1 MYNYILADIK
11 RICHK
16 KSFLMTIGAYIG
28 LFLLMMFIYFNPTFT
43 EIAYVAKTTSFLGYF
58 PLIIGLIV
66 FLSVY
71 YDDFKSKSM
80 QVAIGYGM
88 RRYKVV
94 LSKIIESIVL
104 FVLSIIIIG
113 IITMIVP
120 VLLGL
125 ELNASQITE
134 ILFTLIIEMLR
145 AIGYI
150 SISSIPVFYTQNAV
164 NGTILYVLLSSKTIM
179 LLLSII
185 LGQDFVVNIFGNL
198 TKFVYTIGLYG
209 IRSIFMQTG
218 IINMSIVLMGIIY
231 VIIPTIISICGF
243 KKKELEF

>member
-1 MYNYILADIK
+1 MYNYIVADIK

-16 KSFLMTIGAYIG
+16 KSFLITVGAYIG
-28 LFLLMMFIYFNPTFT
+28 LFLLMMFIYSNPTFT
-43 EIAYVAKTTSFLGYF
+43 ENAYVAKTTSFLGYF
-58 PLIIGLIV
+58 PLVIGLIV

-104 FVLSIIIIG
+104 LVLSIVIIG

-120 VLLGL
+120 MLLDL
-125 ELNASQITE
+125 KLNGSQITE
-134 ILFTLIIEMLR
+134 ILFTLVIEMLR

-198 TKFVYTIGLYG
+198 TKFVYTFGLYG
-209 IRSIFMQTG
+209 IRSTFMQTG
-218 IINMSIVLMGIIY
+218 IINISIFLMIIIY
-231 VIIPTIISICGF
+231 VILPTIISICGF
-243 KKKELEF
+243 RKKELEF

>member
-16 KSFLMTIGAYIG
+16 KSFLMTIGAYTS

-43 EIAYVAKTTSFLGYF
+43 ENAYAIKTTSFLGYF
-58 PLIIGLIV
+58 PLVIGLIV

-104 FVLSIIIIG
+104 FVLSIVIIG
-113 IITMIVP
+113 IIMVISP

-125 ELNASQITE
+125 KLNRSQITE

-179 LLLSII
+179 LFLSII
-185 LGQDFVVNIFGNL
+185 LGQDFIVNIFGNL
-198 TKFVYTIGLYG
+198 TKLVYTIGLYG
-209 IRSIFMQTG
+209 IRSTFMQTG
-218 IINMSIVLMGIIY
+218 IINMSIVLMIIIY
-231 VIIPTIISICGF
+231 VILPTIISICGF
-243 KKKELEF
+243 RKKELEF

>member
-16 KSFLMTIGAYIG
+16 KSFLMTVGAYIG
-28 LFLLMMFIYFNPTFT
+28 LFLLMMFIYSNPTFT
-43 EIAYVAKTTSFLGYF
+43 ENTYVAKTTSFLGSF

-104 FVLSIIIIG
+104 FVLSIVIIG

-120 VLLGL
+120 MLLDL
-125 ELNASQITE
+125 KLNGSQITE
-134 ILFTLIIEMLR
+134 ILFTLVIEMLR

-185 LGQDFVVNIFGNL
+185 LGQDFIVNIFGDL

-209 IRSIFMQTG
+209 IRSTFMQTG
-218 IINMSIVLMGIIY
+218 IINMSIVLMVIIY

>member
-16 KSFLMTIGAYIG
+16 KSFLMTVGAFIG
-28 LFLLMMFIYFNPTFT
+28 LFLLMMFIYSNPTFT
-43 EIAYVAKTTSFLGYF
+43 ENTYVAKATSFLGYF

-125 ELNASQITE
+125 ELNGSQITE

-198 TKFVYTIGLYG
+198 TKFVYTVGLYG
-209 IRSIFMQTG
+209 IRSTFMQTG

>member
-1 MYNYILADIK
+1 
-11 RICHK
+11 
-16 KSFLMTIGAYIG
+16 MTIGTYIG

-43 EIAYVAKTTSFLGYF
+43 ENAYVIKTTSFLGYF
-58 PLIIGLIV
+58 PLIIGQIV

-94 LSKIIESIVL
+94 LSKIIESIIL
-104 FVLSIIIIG
+104 FVLSLVIIE

-125 ELNASQITE
+125 KLNGSQITE
-134 ILFTLIIEMLR
+134 ILFTLVIEMLR

-179 LLLSII
+179 LFLSII
-185 LGQDFVVNIFGNL
+185 LGQDFIVNIFGNL
-198 TKFVYTIGLYG
+198 TKLVYTIGLYS
-209 IRSIFMQTG
+209 IRSTFMQTG
-218 IINMSIVLMGIIY
+218 IINMSIVLMIIIY
-231 VIIPTIISICGF
+231 VILPTIISICGF
-243 KKKELEF
+243 RKKELEF

>member
-125 ELNASQITE
+125 KLNGSQITE
-134 ILFTLIIEMLR
+134 ILFTLVIEMLR

-185 LGQDFVVNIFGNL
+185 LGQDFIVNIFGNL

-209 IRSIFMQTG
+209 IRSTFMQTG
-218 IINMSIVLMGIIY
+218 IINMSIVLMIIIY
-231 VIIPTIISICGF
+231 VILPTIISICGF
-243 KKKELEF
+243 RKKELEF